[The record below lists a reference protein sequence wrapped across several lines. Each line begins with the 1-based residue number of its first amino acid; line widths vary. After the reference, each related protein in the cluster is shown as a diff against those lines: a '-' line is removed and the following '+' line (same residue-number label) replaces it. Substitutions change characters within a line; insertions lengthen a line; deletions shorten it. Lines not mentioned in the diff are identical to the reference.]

1 MQELCNLLVVDWSNT
16 VSHTYTQV
24 TILLAAL
31 NTVLI
36 GALTT
41 AKFHSD
47 WLSHIPDIHIIGPSR
62 MLYCPQT
69 LFTA

>member
-1 MQELCNLLVVDWSNT
+1 MYATCNMQELCNLLVVDWSNT

-36 GALTT
+36 GLME
-41 AKFHSD
+41 
-47 WLSHIPDIHIIGPSR
+47 LSWICATGFVVR
-62 MLYCPQT
+62 
-69 LFTA
+69 